1 VLPQLPQ
8 KCEVISLPVSSPFFE
23 IVFGL
28 PEVTEKPSPGTMMLV
43 E

>member
-8 KCEVISLPVSSPFFE
+8 KCDVMLLPVSAPFFE

-28 PEVTEKPSPGTMMLV
+28 PVTLKPSPGTMMLV
-43 E
+43 L